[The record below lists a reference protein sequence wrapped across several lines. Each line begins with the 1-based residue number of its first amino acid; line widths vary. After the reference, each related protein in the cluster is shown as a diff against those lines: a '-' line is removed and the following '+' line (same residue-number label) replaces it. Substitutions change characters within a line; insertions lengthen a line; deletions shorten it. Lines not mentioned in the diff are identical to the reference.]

1 MIGHNNLKILKSP
14 IKACIYIFAAFSATL
29 VVDYLIVEGA
39 LPTFSQLLELNRHIS
54 PLSFDILLIAFNAVI
69 LLAAGELISKA
80 SNRKIL
86 CSLIFTVA
94 LFIFYFGADI
104 NLESNHL
111 YVSRVMIYYVF
122 PEPEL
127 PDIKITD
134 ENDIESIEKFM
145 DAINPWPYLTAW
157 FANFAFIFVCV
168 WSGTFLSKYLLKP
181 KAQSALR
188 YLTITLWTI
197 ALLTTFVNYALMIKN
212 GLIPFHAIAFHMFAV
227 ISLARIAILSL
238 NISIQYAPFK
248 IVRNQQV

>member
-1 MIGHNNLKILKSP
+1 MIGHNNLKILKST
-14 IKACIYIFAAFSATL
+14 IKACLYIFTALIATL
-29 VVDYLIVEGA
+29 FVDYLIVEGA
-39 LPTFSQLLELNRHIS
+39 LPTFSQLLELSRHIS

-181 KAQSALR
+181 KTQSSLR
-188 YLTITLWTI
+188 YLTIALWTI
-197 ALLTTFVNYALMIKN
+197 ALLTIFAIYASMFIS
-212 GLIPFHAIAFHMFAV
+212 GLIPFDAIALHVFAV
-227 ISLARIAILSL
+227 ISLSRLLIIAF
-238 NISIQYAPFK
+238 NVSIQFAPFR
-248 IVRNQQV
+248 IVRSQAA